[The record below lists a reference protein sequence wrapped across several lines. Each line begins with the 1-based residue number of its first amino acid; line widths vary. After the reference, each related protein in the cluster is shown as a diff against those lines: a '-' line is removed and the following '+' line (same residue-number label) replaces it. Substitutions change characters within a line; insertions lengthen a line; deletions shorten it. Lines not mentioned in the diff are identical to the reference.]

1 MADPLS
7 VVACAKHFIGDG
19 GTHYGTSIV
28 SKGSVLDQGD
38 TLCDEAT
45 LRRLFLPPYVAAV
58 NAGVATIMPSYSSW
72 NGVKCSANKHLL
84 TDVLKHELGFEGF
97 LISDYNSIDQIIPD
111 KANYKHDVEISIN
124 AGIDMVMLTAQY
136 ADFCNDLK
144 ELVNEGKVPMSRI
157 DDAVTRILR
166 VKLAMGLMDPKR
178 SPYADRSLWKAF
190 GSAEHRAVA
199 RQAAGESLV
208 LLKND
213 HSVLPLNKKAARIH
227 VAGIGATSLGIQC
240 GGWTIDWQGSISNRI
255 PGGTTLLDA
264 IKQTV
269 SPQTQVTYSID
280 GTGAEGADVAVVVVA
295 EKPYAEYAGDRTNL
309 ALASE
314 NFQTVANVKK
324 SGVLTVVVVLSG
336 RPVILG
342 EIVNEADGLFAA
354 WLPGS
359 EGQGVADVLFGDVPP
374 RGKLTHSWPRSM
386 QQLPLDVGDANYNP
400 LYRFGYGL
408 SY

>member
-1 MADPLS
+1 
-7 VVACAKHFIGDG
+7 
-19 GTHYGTSIV
+19 
-28 SKGSVLDQGD
+28 
-38 TLCDEAT
+38 
-45 LRRLFLPPYVAAV
+45 
-58 NAGVATIMPSYSSW
+58 
-72 NGVKCSANKHLL
+72 
-84 TDVLKHELGFEGF
+84 
-97 LISDYNSIDQIIPD
+97 
-111 KANYKHDVEISIN
+111 
-124 AGIDMVMLTAQY
+124 
-136 ADFCNDLK
+136 
-144 ELVNEGKVPMSRI
+144 
-157 DDAVTRILR
+157 
-166 VKLAMGLMDPKR
+166 
-178 SPYADRSLWKAF
+178 
-190 GSAEHRAVA
+190 
-199 RQAAGESLV
+199 
-208 LLKND
+208 
-213 HSVLPLNKKAARIH
+213 
-227 VAGIGATSLGIQC
+227 
-240 GGWTIDWQGSISNRI
+240 
-255 PGGTTLLDA
+255 
-264 IKQTV
+264 
-269 SPQTQVTYSID
+269 
-280 GTGAEGADVAVVVVA
+280 VVVVA